1 MNLQEIIVEITEF
14 EDGTIISYD
23 SKSSV
28 LLISAIKD
36 ISIKAGANINIE
48 AIGNKI
54 NWCKNRFK
62 LGINMSGICRVGVD
76 SAGGVILG
84 VNQNGTVFANGSL
97 VSVDKDR
104 VQGHGVGEHAGPVM
118 VANSKNVF
126 INGIAVCKGES
137 SDLWT
142 SCKW

>member
-1 MNLQEIIVEITEF
+1 
-14 EDGTIISYD
+14 
-23 SKSSV
+23 
-28 LLISAIKD
+28 
-36 ISIKAGANINIE
+36 
-48 AIGNKI
+48 
-54 NWCKNRFK
+54 
-62 LGINMSGICRVGVD
+62 MSGICRVGVD

-126 INGIAVCKGES
+126 VNGIAVCKETNQATCGHLAS
-137 SDLWT
+137 GSINVFVG
-142 SCKW
+142 